1 MYHPRFTGTHYDM
14 GYKYG
19 RLMKKHNAHI
29 SEMDRLTGDKKEFG
43 GKCIALCREVYP
55 EVIEEMQGLA
65 DGLELSF
72 SDFAGWI
79 FCIYCYEYQHG
90 CTCFAFKDDR
100 NIIFGRNS
108 DFFTEI
114 RNVCESALYSP
125 DRGNRFIGNSTAMV
139 EMEDG
144 YNEHGLAIG
153 LTFIFP
159 RIFKPGLNAG
169 ILLRYILEK
178 CRTVKEALEALHIL
192 PISSSQTF
200 TIVDKTGAMA
210 VVECNCEKIIV
221 IEPEADERFVV
232 SANNFVSPE
241 MQEYERLCWVDA
253 KERYNVARHALQT
266 GEYYSCELARE
277 ILSGKHGFMCQYE
290 SRKYGFDTLWSTVY
304 DLSNDRIFRAEGNP
318 SKAEFKEDFRLKKAK
333 AMRKK

>member
-1 MYHPRFTGTHYDM
+1 MYHPRFKGTHYDM

-19 RLMKKHNAHI
+19 RLMQKHNAHI
-29 SEMDRLTGDKKEFG
+29 SEIDRLTDEKKLFG
-43 GKCIALCREVYP
+43 GKCIALCREIYP
-55 EVIEEMQGLA
+55 EVIYEMQGLA
-65 DGLELSF
+65 DGMEISF
-72 SDFAGWI
+72 NDFAGWI

-100 NIIFGRNS
+100 TIIFGRNS
-108 DFFTEI
+108 DFFTKI
-114 RNVCESALYSP
+114 KKACESALYSP
-125 DRGNRFIGNSTAMV
+125 DRGHRFIGNSTAMV
-139 EMEDG
+139 QMEDG

-153 LTFIFP
+153 LTYIFP
-159 RIFKPGLNAG
+159 RVIKPGLNAG

-178 CRTVKEALEALHIL
+178 CRTVQEALEALRTL

-200 TIVDKTGAMA
+200 TMVDKSGAMA
-210 VVECNCEKIIV
+210 VVECNCEKIIM
-221 IEPEADERFVV
+221 IEPEADEHFVV

-241 MQEYERLCWVDA
+241 MQGYERLCWVDA

-266 GEYYSCELARE
+266 RDNYSFELAQE
-277 ILSGKHGFMCQYE
+277 ILGGKHGFMCQYE

-318 SKAEFKEDFRLKKAK
+318 SKTAFKEDFRLRKAK
-333 AMRKK
+333 TARKK